1 MAARASSPSP
11 AQARRDEPDDADI
24 GFLRFAARDPHEVA
38 VVDPTGRPWSRGELG
53 ALVARLARAFRAA
66 GLAPRETIAIA
77 APNCAEY
84 LAAYLAGVYAGLFV
98 VPVNWHLAPNETEHI
113 LTDSGARAV
122 VVHERLGEH
131 KLASLVS
138 CNERVELRL
147 CIGRAAGFVPL
158 DAFVAPY
165 SSAALEASPTGRM
178 MAYTSATTGRPK
190 AVRLP
195 PRDGHRALVRITAGN
210 RFLGIL
216 PEDGNVHLCASML
229 YHPAPLVGCEMALHM
244 GHPVVLVDVWDSEP
258 LLQLIERYGVTTTFM
273 VPAMFVRLL
282 KLREAVRRR
291 YRVASLR
298 AVVHGGA
305 PCPPEIKRAMI
316 EWWGPVVWEAY
327 GATETPG
334 TVVSAVEWLRRPG
347 TVGRPYPGGAEA
359 VKIMDESGRELPPGE
374 VGLVYLRPR
383 SGERFEYLGDPEKT
397 RACYRGDFVTVGDLG
412 YLDEEG
418 YLFLC
423 DRRTDVIISS
433 GMNIYPAE
441 IEMALVQHP
450 LVRDCAVLGEPHAL
464 LGEVPKAYV
473 QLEAGAAGGPAMTA
487 ELLRFLGERLAAMK
501 LPKRF
506 EYVERVPRDPNGKL
520 YRRLL
525 RKPRDGSV
533 AP

>member
-1 MAARASSPSP
+1 M
-11 AQARRDEPDDADI
+11 
-24 GFLRFAARDPHEVA
+24 GFLRFVARDPEKVA
-38 VVDPTGRPWSRGELG
+38 VVDHTGAHWTRGELG
-53 ALVARLARAFRAA
+53 ALVARLARAFAAA
-66 GLAPRETIAIA
+66 GLAPGDAIAIV

-84 LAAYLAGVYAGLFV
+84 LAVYLAGVYAGLSI
-98 VPVNWHLAPNETEHI
+98 VPVNWHLSPSETEHI
-113 LTDSGARAV
+113 LDDSGARAV
-122 VVHERLGEH
+122 VVHERLGEK
-131 KLASLVS
+131 KLASLAS
-138 CNERVELRL
+138 AGERAELRL
-147 CIGRAAGFVPL
+147 SVGRAAGFLPL
-158 DAFVAPY
+158 DAFVAPH
-165 SSAALEASPTGRM
+165 SSAPLEAPPSGRM

-195 PRDGHRALVRITAGN
+195 PRDGLRTLEHIVAGN
-210 RFLGIL
+210 RFFGIL
-216 PEDGNVHLCASML
+216 PEDGNVHLCGSML
-229 YHPAPLVGCEMALHM
+229 YHSAPLAGCEVALHM
-244 GHPVVLVDVWDSEP
+244 GHPVVLVDAWEP
-258 LLQLIERYGVTTTFM
+258 ELLLRLIERHRVTTTFM
-273 VPAMFVRLL
+273 VPAMLVRLL
-282 KLREAVRRR
+282 KLPEPVRRR
-291 YRVASLR
+291 YSVASLR
-298 AVVHGGA
+298 FVVHGAA
-305 PCPPEIKRAMI
+305 PCPSETKRAMI
-316 EWWGPVVWEAY
+316 EWWGDVLWEAY

-334 TVVSAVEWLRRPG
+334 TIVSAADWLRRPG
-347 TVGRPYPGGAEA
+347 TVGKPYPGGAAA
-359 VKIMDESGRELPPGE
+359 VKIMDEDGRELPPGE
-374 VGLVYLRPR
+374 VGLVYLLPG
-383 SGERFEYLGDPEKT
+383 SGERFEYRGDPEKT

-423 DRRTDVIISS
+423 DRSTDLIISS

-487 ELLRFLGERLAAMK
+487 ELLRFAGARLAAMK

-525 RKPRDGSV
+525 RRSRDGSV